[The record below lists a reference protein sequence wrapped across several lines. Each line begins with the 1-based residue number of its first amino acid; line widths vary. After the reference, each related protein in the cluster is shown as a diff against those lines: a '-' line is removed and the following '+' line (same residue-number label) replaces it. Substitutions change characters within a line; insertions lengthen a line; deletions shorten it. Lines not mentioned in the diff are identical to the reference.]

1 MPDFDMIADVQKP
14 NFACFICHAL
24 LSVPKGAAYSLEK
37 SWHQAALDFSL
48 SASYAAI
55 LMSDKAV
62 LSQLAHLRSSESLPA
77 AITFAKTDL
86 TAEQLLA
93 APEASRPLVLLVHA
107 MLAVI
112 TPSQEVQQPQSQLIN
127 SDNRKQQLEHHTLH
141 SVSNTNSSGSS
152 IHSLQFRMSQM
163 SLQGKRQLQTGPA
176 NSSPQ
181 TGPAKSSPCQPPNI
195 DLDALLRCTILV
207 LKLAEMTPDIP
218 ALAAAETVLWPMVTK
233 LVAAVQR
240 CTDEK
245 LPCNAR
251 ETTQPDTEP
260 QHHHLTSVL
269 VQLALRILKAPGS
282 MQAAHVQKICY
293 HMLSSLLESPHT
305 RLATVAHIGTP
316 GISV

>member
-1 MPDFDMIADVQKP
+1 MIADVQKP
-14 NFACFICHAL
+14 NFACFISHAL
-24 LSVPKGAAYSLEK
+24 LSVPEGAAYSLEK

-55 LMSDKAV
+55 LMADKAV

-112 TPSQEVQQPQSQLIN
+112 TPPQEVQQPQSQLIN
-127 SDNRKQQLEHHTLH
+127 SDNRKLEHHTLH
-141 SVSNTNSSGSS
+141 SVSNTNTSGSS

-176 NSSPQ
+176 NSSP
-181 TGPAKSSPCQPPNI
+181 CQPPNI

-207 LKLAEMTPDIP
+207 LKLAEMTPEIP

-251 ETTQPDTEP
+251 QTTQPDTEP

-305 RLATVAHIGTP
+305 CLATVAHIGTP

>member
-1 MPDFDMIADVQKP
+1 MIADIQKP
-14 NFACFICHAL
+14 NFACFICHAF
-24 LSVPKGAAYSLEK
+24 LSVPKVAADSLEK

-55 LMSDKAV
+55 LMADKAV

-112 TPSQEVQQPQSQLIN
+112 TPPQEVQQPQSQLIN
-127 SDNRKQQLEHHTLH
+127 SDNRKLEHHTLH
-141 SVSNTNSSGSS
+141 SVSNTNTSGSS
-152 IHSLQFRMSQM
+152 IHSLQFQMSQM
-163 SLQGKRQLQTGPA
+163 ALQGKRQLQTVPA
-176 NSSPQ
+176 NSSP
-181 TGPAKSSPCQPPNI
+181 CQLPNI

-218 ALAAAETVLWPMVTK
+218 ALASCSAAATVLWPMLTD

-240 CTDEK
+240 CADEE

-251 ETTQPDTEP
+251 ETTQPDIEP
-260 QHHHLTSVL
+260 QHNHLTSVL
-269 VQLALRILKAPGS
+269 VQLATRILKAPGS
-282 MQAAHVQKICY
+282 MQAPHVQVVCY
-293 HMLSSLLESPHT
+293 RMLYSFLGSAHIH
-305 RLATVAHIGTP
+305 LATVAEIGTP
-316 GISV
+316 GSSG